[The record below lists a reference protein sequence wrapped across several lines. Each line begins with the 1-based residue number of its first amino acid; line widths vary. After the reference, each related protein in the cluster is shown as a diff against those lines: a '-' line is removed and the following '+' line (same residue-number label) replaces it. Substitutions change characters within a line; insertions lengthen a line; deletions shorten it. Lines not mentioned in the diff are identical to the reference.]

1 MKDTALKKKLVD
13 LGIPAWGTRA
23 LLIRR
28 HSEWVN
34 LVNAN
39 CDAARPR
46 TKREL
51 LQDLDVWERSQGG
64 LAGNGNGSSDGVGTV
79 MKKDFDGAAW
89 ASNHDTDFQ
98 RLIAQARRK
107 SAAPPSP
114 VSGTCNYVIDPTLG
128 EGVCSSSHMMTDQ
141 SKPAGANGKPQ
152 SHSPEHLIVSSNLKT
167 PDVRTESEN
176 EIHLERVATPVIHVD
191 FPS

>member
-1 MKDTALKKKLVD
+1 MKKKLVD
-13 LGIPAWGTRA
+13 LGIPASGPRA

-51 LQDLDVWERSQGG
+51 LQDLDAWERSQGG
-64 LAGNGNGSSDGVGTV
+64 LANNGNGSFDGVSTV

-89 ASNHDTDFQ
+89 SSNHGPDFQ
-98 RLIAQARRK
+98 RLIAQARQK
-107 SAAPPSP
+107 PTAPSP
-114 VSGTCNYVIDPTLG
+114 QDNLTSDCLIIGPVKQDVGSR
-128 EGVCSSSHMMTDQ
+128 SHMIHDQ
-141 SKPAGANGKPQ
+141 SGRIGAGSKEQ
-152 SHSPEHLIVSSNLKT
+152 SQSPERHI
-167 PDVRTESEN
+167 
-176 EIHLERVATPVIHVD
+176 
-191 FPS
+191 

>member
-1 MKDTALKKKLVD
+1 MKKKLVD
-13 LGIPAWGTRA
+13 LGIPASGTRA

-64 LAGNGNGSSDGVGTV
+64 LANNGNGSSDGVSMV

-89 ASNHDTDFQ
+89 ASNHGPDFQ
-98 RLIAQARRK
+98 RLIAQARQK
-107 SAAPPSP
+107 PTAPSP
-114 VSGTCNYVIDPTLG
+114 PDNSTSDCLIIGPIKQNVG
-128 EGVCSSSHMMTDQ
+128 
-141 SKPAGANGKPQ
+141 
-152 SHSPEHLIVSSNLKT
+152 SHSQMTHDRSGRMGDPSKQQSQSPERHI
-167 PDVRTESEN
+167 
-176 EIHLERVATPVIHVD
+176 
-191 FPS
+191 